1 MKGGEGMEVIKKVKS
16 KILSSA
22 KKNGEL
28 MYNDIF
34 IVRDNGKEYI
44 HMFINNEKFK
54 VVQMEYDE
62 KLLNELKQSTWTV
75 EKNGTTVKSNSFVS
89 YTDKDI
95 RLTKKLQELE
105 LPRYSILDEEDI
117 EENIKL
123 YYK

>member
-1 MKGGEGMEVIKKVKS
+1 MEVIEKVKS
-16 KILSSA
+16 KTPSPA

-75 EKNGTTVKSNSFVS
+75 EKNGTTVKSNSFVN